1 MKCAVSDFDRTLYV
15 NGAVSERNIEA
26 VKQWQRKG
34 NLVFIATGRNL
45 ASIKEQLGFFD
56 LEPDGLILNNGAAIM
71 DKEGKLLLCRII
83 EKKTALKIL
92 RFLHELNED
101 GSGVSM
107 TDKKINVLSS
117 SGTTTQKAGDGVCR
131 IDQIE
136 GLESILQIHRRNK
149 MKHISG
155 GFAR

>member
-1 MKCAVSDFDRTLYV
+1 MDADLTIMDQDKNSDLRVLQRKGDPGSMKCAVSDFDRTLYV

-34 NLVFIATGRNL
+34 NLFLFATEEIL
-45 ASIKEQLGFFD
+45 HLLKEQLGFFD

-101 GSGVSM
+101 GSGRFH
-107 TDKKINVLSS
+107 D
-117 SGTTTQKAGDGVCR
+117 R
-131 IDQIE
+131 
-136 GLESILQIHRRNK
+136 
-149 MKHISG
+149 
-155 GFAR
+155 